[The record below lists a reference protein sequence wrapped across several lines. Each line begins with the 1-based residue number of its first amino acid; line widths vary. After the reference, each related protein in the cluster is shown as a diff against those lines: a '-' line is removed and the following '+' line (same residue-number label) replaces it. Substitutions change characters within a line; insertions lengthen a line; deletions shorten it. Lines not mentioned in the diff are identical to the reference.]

1 MDDEISYHRARAA
14 RELNLGLATLSL
26 AAARSHLRLSSLHF
40 ERARQ
45 LGAAG
50 YPWTHYPPGYDPS
63 AGAETP

>member
-1 MDDEISYHRARAA
+1 MDDEIGYHRARAA

-45 LGAAG
+45 LEGAKA
-50 YPWTHYPPGYDPS
+50 PRIERPVFVL
-63 AGAETP
+63 